1 MLNEFGMKLE
11 ENGKDDREV
20 QEQCPIH
27 CVPKE
32 RSMILTV
39 CSAEKITNVLQSDRS
54 RMNESTL
61 LGYDLRNEVRVTL

>member
-27 CVPKE
+27 CVQKE